1 MNSLILSAFSRFLF
15 ALMLVVSLYIL
26 YRGHNDPGGGFV
38 GGLMAAAGFAILALA
53 DGVQAA
59 RRMVRVHPVALMGA
73 GLVLALLSG
82 LPGLVNRGSFL
93 AHWWFHAGD
102 FHSGTA
108 LAFDIGVYLAVLG
121 GILALILRFYEEQ
134 PEA

>member
-1 MNSLILSAFSRFLF
+1 MNSLIFSVFARFLF
-15 ALMLVVSLYIL
+15 TLMLLVSLYIL

-38 GGLMAAAGFAILALA
+38 GGLMAAAGFAILALSG
-53 DGVQAA
+53 GVQAA
-59 RRMVRVHPVALMGA
+59 RRMARLHPATMMGL
-73 GLVLALLSG
+73 GLLLALLSG
-82 LPGLVNRGSFL
+82 LPGLLTRGSFL

-108 LAFDIGVYLAVLG
+108 LVFDIGVYLVVLG

-134 PEA
+134 SEA